1 MLDYDIANQMA
12 PIEGGYRYQGMIPF
26 QSNDQFIMDMNAGRP
41 GFYDDLM
48 STHSP
53 SGGISLDQFA
63 HGQINPMGG
72 LLSGSGNPDYGQFYR
87 QNMQMHMPE
96 PMQKR
101 ITMTTDPRSKFDK
114 EGFNSGLQMMNMG
127 LGLLD

>member
-63 HGQINPMGG
+63 QGQMGG
-72 LLSGSGNPDYGQFYR
+72 MLSGAGNPDYGQFYR
-87 QNMQMHMPE
+87 QNMQMDIPE
-96 PMQKR
+96 PMQQR
-101 ITMTTDPRSKFDK
+101 MTMTTSPRTPFNK
-114 EGFNSGLQMMNMG
+114 EGFNSGMQLMNMG